1 VSEYQG
7 TWIARFRPEGGRRTS
22 WHLVESDI
30 ASRVVTR
37 CGREMNLSQRGGE
50 LRSQSE
56 VAEATVLE
64 PQCKRCAA

>member
-1 VSEYQG
+1 MTEYQG
-7 TWIARFRPEGGRRTS
+7 SWVARFRPEGGRRTS

-50 LRSQSE
+50 LRSQAE
-56 VAEATVLE
+56 VPEATVLD
-64 PQCKRCAA
+64 PQCKVCAA